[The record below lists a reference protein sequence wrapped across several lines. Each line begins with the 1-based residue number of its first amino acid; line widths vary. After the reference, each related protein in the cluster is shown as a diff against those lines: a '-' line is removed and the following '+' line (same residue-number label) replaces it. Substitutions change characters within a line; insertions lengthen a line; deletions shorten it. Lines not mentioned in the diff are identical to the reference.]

1 MALKIKLK
9 PGDRLILG
17 GAFLEVERL
26 TFSNVF
32 VSVEAPEDVVIFKQR
47 AGVASLNEQNSHNK
61 KQAQSAEHD

>member
-17 GAFLEVERL
+17 GAFLEVKRL
-26 TFSNVF
+26 TFNNVF

-47 AGVASLNEQNSHNK
+47 PGGASLNPETLHNK
-61 KQAQSAEHD
+61 EQAQSAEFD